1 MGNSCLCLS
10 LTLNLKVNGRKMKS
24 LIILATLAFANGATV
39 YPAGVDPNACPNY
52 PFCGATAPADFPTP
66 VVNGQPIAPILN
78 TTPEQ
83 TAFWQKAQLV
93 TAPAGMPQPVINN
106 EPVAP
111 TLNTVP
117 AQTRAHEQ
125 HLLISMQQQLQQ
137 LEAAQQIQIM
147 QQQQEIAAR
156 HFGRL

>member
-1 MGNSCLCLS
+1 
-10 LTLNLKVNGRKMKS
+10 MKS

-83 TAFWQKAQLV
+83 TAFWQKV
-93 TAPAGMPQPVINN
+93 TFSYNSHCLKITQN
-106 EPVAP
+106 VAFEF
-111 TLNTVP
+111 LN
-117 AQTRAHEQ
+117 
-125 HLLISMQQQLQQ
+125 
-137 LEAAQQIQIM
+137 
-147 QQQQEIAAR
+147 
-156 HFGRL
+156 FGIFNPFLSN

>member
-1 MGNSCLCLS
+1 MGSP
-10 LTLNLKVNGRKMKS
+10 TLNFKVIGRKMKTF
-24 LIILATLAFANGATV
+24 IVLATLAFASTHGATVV

-52 PFCGATAPADFPTP
+52 PFCAQSAPADFPTP
-66 VVNGQPIAPILN
+66 AGNGAPVAPILN

-83 TAFWQKAQLV
+83 TAFWQQAQLV
-93 TAPAGMPQPVINN
+93 TSPAGVPQPVINN
-106 EPVAP
+106 ENVAP

-117 AQTRAHEQ
+117 AQTRAHEE

-147 QQQQEIAAR
+147 QQQQEIAAAR

>member
-1 MGNSCLCLS
+1 MTS
-10 LTLNLKVNGRKMKS
+10 
-24 LIILATLAFANGATV
+24 
-39 YPAGVDPNACPNY
+39 
-52 PFCGATAPADFPTP
+52 
-66 VVNGQPIAPILN
+66 
-78 TTPEQ
+78 
-83 TAFWQKAQLV
+83 
-93 TAPAGMPQPVINN
+93 PAGMPQPVINN

-147 QQQQEIAAR
+147 QQQQEIAAAR
-156 HFGRL
+156 HFGRLWKKYNTKSFWK

>member
-1 MGNSCLCLS
+1 MTS
-10 LTLNLKVNGRKMKS
+10 
-24 LIILATLAFANGATV
+24 
-39 YPAGVDPNACPNY
+39 
-52 PFCGATAPADFPTP
+52 
-66 VVNGQPIAPILN
+66 
-78 TTPEQ
+78 
-83 TAFWQKAQLV
+83 
-93 TAPAGMPQPVINN
+93 PAGMPQPVINN

-125 HLLISMQQQLQQ
+125 HLLISMQQQMQQ

-147 QQQQEIAAR
+147 QQQQEIAAAR

>member
-1 MGNSCLCLS
+1 MRSFF
-10 LTLNLKVNGRKMKS
+10 
-24 LIILATLAFANGATV
+24 ILATLAVVAKAKVV
-39 YPAGVDPNACPNY
+39 YPAGLDPSACPNY
-52 PFCGATAPADFPTP
+52 PFCGQPSPADFPTP
-66 VVNGQPIAPILN
+66 VVNGEPIAPILN

-93 TAPAGMPQPVINN
+93 TSPAGVPQPVINN
-106 EPVAP
+106 ENVAP

-117 AQTRAHEQ
+117 AQTRAHEE

-147 QQQQEIAAR
+147 QQQQEIAAAR

>member
-1 MGNSCLCLS
+1 
-10 LTLNLKVNGRKMKS
+10 MK
-24 LIILATLAFANGATV
+24 LFILATLALASVSADTKL

-52 PFCGATAPADFPTP
+52 PFCGSNSPADFPTP
-66 VVNGQPIAPILN
+66 VVNGEPVAPILN

-83 TAFWQKAQLV
+83 TLFWQQAQLV
-93 TAPAGMPQPVINN
+93 TSPAHFPQPVINN

-117 AQTRAHEQ
+117 SQTAAHEQ

-147 QQQQEIAAR
+147 QQQQEIAAAR